1 MTKLSLAAL
10 LGALTMTSGTAYA
23 QATCGAVLVAD
34 TTMTADLTCTGPG
47 LIVGADDIVL
57 DCDGFSLNG
66 PGVGSDIGIHLDG
79 RTGVTVKNCVV
90 NRFVS
95 GILLNDSPSN
105 FLTKNSVSGSTSA
118 GTGAIQLANGSD
130 GNVLKH
136 NRAYQNVGRGFVVT
150 DSMGNLVI
158 ENAAMGNAFRGFDL
172 INASGNSLIHNF
184 AHDNTSGGVVISGSS
199 DGNILYDNDVRNSG
213 SEGFAVFSGVNY
225 FSFNQS
231 DDNGTWGINE
241 SGGGGSF
248 YLFNQ
253 CAGNGIDPSNPV
265 GLCF

>member
-1 MTKLSLAAL
+1 MNKLSLAAL

-23 QATCGAVLVAD
+23 QVSCGDVLVAD
-34 TTMTADLTCTGPG
+34 TTMTADLTCGGPG

-57 DCDGFSLNG
+57 DCGGFSLNG
-66 PGVGSDIGIHLDG
+66 PGSDIGIHLDG

-95 GILLNDSPSN
+95 GILLDDSPSN
-105 FLTKNSVSGSTSA
+105 FITKNSVSGSTSA

-136 NRAYQNVGRGFVVT
+136 NRAYQNSGRGFVVT

-172 INASGNSLIHNF
+172 IDASGNSLIHNF
-184 AHDNTSGGVVISGSS
+184 ARDNASGGVVISGSS
-199 DGNILYDNDVRNSG
+199 DGNILYDNDVRDSG
-213 SEGFAVFSGVNY
+213 SEGFAVLSGVNY

-231 DDNGTWGINE
+231 DDNGTWGI
-241 SGGGGSF
+241 SDSTGGGGF
-248 YLFNQ
+248 YLLNQ
-253 CAGNGIDPSNPV
+253 CAGNGVGPSNPPM
-265 GLCF
+265 LCF